1 MSEKI
6 AVHWFRQDLRIKDN
20 PSLEAASKCDSFIPI
35 YILDDTNSGEFK
47 MGSASRWWLYH
58 SLNKLNESFL
68 RLQQHTYIPNISLNL
83 FIYTRI
89 IIWEFPPSTHLS
101 NIHSNA

>member
-58 SLNKLNESFL
+58 SLNKLNESLGGRL
-68 RLQQHTYIPNISLNL
+68 RLFKGDPCEILPKLIEDYSVSNVFWLSL
-83 FIYTRI
+83 
-89 IIWEFPPSTHLS
+89 
-101 NIHSNA
+101 IHI

>member
-6 AVHWFRQDLRIKDN
+6 AIHWFRQDLRIKDN

-47 MGSASRWWLYH
+47 MGPASRWW
-58 SLNKLNESFL
+58 
-68 RLQQHTYIPNISLNL
+68 
-83 FIYTRI
+83 
-89 IIWEFPPSTHLS
+89 
-101 NIHSNA
+101 